1 MEKIRPLAP
10 EVPVPSEMPQSS
22 ETPIDDGNIT
32 GWESLSELSDAF
44 DPHNWEH
51 RSSFVAAE
59 TAPLL
64 TEELSSMELSS
75 RPEKR
80 FNVNPDAFPIFRDQ
94 VDNITET
101 LNINETL
108 ARFVTRTADTVALLS
123 GETDPPSRPSDAVIY
138 LDKSARP
145 VSWLV
150 DEFWQDFSNRPEPP
164 RENFLAIDRIR
175 WFRSVGMD
183 IDGQGNFKSTGEK
196 ATFQDFQRSMLEHP
210 VPRSDIARARLALIP
225 GGIATVHAGLSS
237 EQQAELAGFDPL
249 AFQSRQDDEE
259 RRAPDLPPW
268 LVDKIFATP
277 TGLEGKKI
285 TVIDEVANSG
295 ATAEIAKFLVEQ
307 AVNDHNTEV
316 VTHVF
321 WKAGYRKSANGEM
334 QMLSSPVWYDHDV
347 NPEAGKGIGDINF
360 KAMRDRFRSDPTIER
375 LNDLY
380 IAPFTGRP
388 LDLAA
393 KEGESTIE
401 LQKEI
406 HRMAEL
412 YRAGH
417 ILPKLP
423 DYYSEEKWED
433 YCANLGVIFTR
444 DSNVAHSYVNITQSF
459 GTVK

>member
-10 EVPVPSEMPQSS
+10 AES
-22 ETPIDDGNIT
+22 ETSVGGDENIT
-32 GWESLSELSDAF
+32 GWESLSALRDNFNS
-44 DPHNWEH
+44 HNWQ
-51 RSSFVAAE
+51 RRPSFVAAE

-64 TEELSSMELSS
+64 TAEFSSMELSS
-75 RPEKR
+75 HPEKR

-108 ARFVTRTADTVALLS
+108 ARFVARTADTIALLS

-150 DEFWQDFSNRPEPP
+150 DEFWSDFSDQPEPP
-164 RENFLAIDRIR
+164 RGNFLAIDRIS
-175 WFRSVGMD
+175 WFRTVGMD
-183 IDGQGNFKSTGEK
+183 VDGQGNFRATGEK
-196 ATFQDFQRSMLEHP
+196 ATFSDFLRAMQDHP
-210 VPRSDIARARLALIP
+210 ISPSDIARARLALIP
-225 GGIATVHAGLSS
+225 DGIAAVHAGLSP
-237 EQQAELAGFDPL
+237 EHQTELASFDPL
-249 AFQSRQDDEE
+249 AFQSQQDDYA
-259 RRAPDLPPW
+259 RRVPDLPPW
-268 LVDKIFATP
+268 LIDQIFATP
-277 TGLEGKKI
+277 TGLEGKKV

-295 ATAEIAKFLVEQ
+295 ATAEIAKYLVDQ
-307 AVNDHNTEV
+307 AINDPSTEV
-316 VTHVF
+316 ATHVF
-321 WKAGYRKSANGEM
+321 WKAGYKKAASGEM
-334 QMLSSPVWYDHDV
+334 QMLSSPVWYNHDV

-360 KAMRDRFRSDPTIER
+360 GVMRSRFQANPTVER

-401 LQKEI
+401 LQNEI

-412 YRAGH
+412 YRSDH
-417 ILPKLP
+417 ILPKFP
-423 DYYSEEKWED
+423 DLYSEEKWETR
-433 YCANLGVIFTR
+433 CGQLGVVFTR
-444 DSNVAHSYVNITQSF
+444 DPKVANSYVNITQSF
-459 GTVK
+459 KDSEA

>member
-1 MEKIRPLAP
+1 MEKIRSVAP
-10 EVPVPSEMPQSS
+10 ATSEAPDPARSD
-22 ETPIDDGNIT
+22 ENIT
-32 GWESLSELSDAF
+32 GWEELSELSDAF
-44 DPHNWEH
+44 DPHDW
-51 RSSFVAAE
+51 RPRPSFVAAE

-64 TEELSSMELSS
+64 TDELSSMELSS
-75 RPEKR
+75 HPEKR

-150 DEFWQDFSNRPEPP
+150 NEFWSDFSDQPEPP
-164 RENFLAIDRIR
+164 RENFLAIDRIS
-175 WFRSVGMD
+175 WFRAVGLD
-183 IDGQGNFKSTGEK
+183 VDGQGNFKATGGK
-196 ATFQDFQRSMLEHP
+196 ANFSDFQRATLDHP
-210 VPRSDIARARLALIP
+210 ISHSDIARARLALIP
-225 GGIATVHAGLSS
+225 GGIATVHAGLSP
-237 EQQAELAGFDPL
+237 EHQAELASFDPL
-249 AFQSRQDDEE
+249 AFQSQQDDHE
-259 RRAPDLPPW
+259 RRAPDLPSW
-268 LVDKIFATP
+268 LVEQIFATP

-295 ATAEIAKFLVEQ
+295 ATVEIAKFLVEQ
-307 AVNDHNTEV
+307 AVNDPTTEV
-316 VTHVF
+316 ATHIF
-321 WKAGYRKSANGEM
+321 WKAGYQKATNGEM
-334 QMLSSPVWYDHDV
+334 QMQSAPVWYDHDT

-360 KAMRDRFRSDPTIER
+360 KAMRDRFQAKPTAER

-406 HRMAEL
+406 RRMAEL
-412 YRAGH
+412 YRSGH

-423 DYYSEEKWED
+423 EFYSEDKWDAHCGE
-433 YCANLGVIFTR
+433 LGVVFTR
-444 DSNVAHSYVNITQSF
+444 DPNVANSYVNITQSF
-459 GTVK
+459 QTREA